1 MVRESDPDGPSLEQ
15 YLETRLGLLTETLKT
30 AQVATDLRY
39 QQRFEAQS
47 DALAAAFSSQQIAM
61 QTAFA
66 VAEKAV
72 NAALAAADRAVSK
85 AELAADKRF
94 EGVNE
99 FRATLADQQRTL
111 MPRAEVDVI
120 VRSINEK
127 LARLENTNVARQGE
141 STGIKGGWGYAVG
154 VFGLVLAILS
164 MVSFAML
171 YFARSTP

>member
-1 MVRESDPDGPSLEQ
+1 MTPPSDPDLPLRE
-15 YLETRLGLLTETLKT
+15 YLETRLNLLTVAIEK

-47 DALAAAFSSQQIAM
+47 DALSAAFSSQQTAM
-61 QTAFA
+61 KTAFD

-99 FRATLADQQRTL
+99 FRQTLADQQRTL
-111 MPRAEVDVI
+111 LPRAEFAEVVK
-120 VRSINEK
+120 SINEK
-127 LARLENTNVARQGE
+127 LARLESINTAWQAEAG
-141 STGIKGGWGYAVG
+141 GIKGGWGYAVG
-154 VFGLVLAILS
+154 VLGLILTILS
-164 MVSFAML
+164 LVSFAL
-171 YFARSTP
+171 VYFAKVRG